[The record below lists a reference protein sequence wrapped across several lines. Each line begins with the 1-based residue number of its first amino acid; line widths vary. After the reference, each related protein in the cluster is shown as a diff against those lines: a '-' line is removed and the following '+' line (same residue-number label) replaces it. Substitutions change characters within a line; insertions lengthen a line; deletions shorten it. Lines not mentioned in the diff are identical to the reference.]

1 MRLASKAPVRA
12 AAAVIAVGAAVV
24 EAAVVGAAATGG
36 GNNLSLKTKT
46 AGEGARIS
54 IVRGRGAQVARSIAS
69 FGGAAMTISYALRS
83 YLKKT

>member
-1 MRLASKAPVRA
+1 MG
-12 AAAVIAVGAAVV
+12 AAVVGAAV
-24 EAAVVGAAATGG
+24 VVGAAATGA
-36 GNNLSLKTKT
+36 GNDLSLKTKT

-83 YLKKT
+83 YVKKT